1 MERLT
6 FDGNFCEIAQCRE
19 LPCQNGDS
27 CSPRKVWERLKE
39 YEDTGLKP
47 DEIECIMRMVTGETV
62 AEASEFAGLPV
73 ARLKELAEAD
83 KDGRVIV
90 TDAPSADE
98 RDGLRQKYRVYKAK
112 DNTPVDGCF
121 ALRPEKDP
129 AARIALEAYAKA
141 TDNKALSE
149 EILAALGDSGRVMVL
164 PCKVGKSMLD
174 MSDIVQPSIMKRIRP
189 AVAYDSRGIVF
200 YQPYGIFLENVA
212 KGYIQPL
219 SEEAEAK
226 LKEVQKDG

>member
-6 FDGNFCEIAQCRE
+6 YFENGHWRLNFDG
-19 LPCQNGDS
+19 CQYSARFVD
-27 CSPRKVWERLKE
+27 RLAA
-39 YEDTGLKP
+39 YENTGLMP
-47 DEIECIMRMVTGETV
+47 GEV
-62 AEASEFAGLPV
+62 AELQALLQGCESKKSAEWV
-73 ARLKELAEAD
+73 RLQELAEAD

-90 TDAPSADE
+90 TGPPSDDK
-98 RDGLRQKYRVYKAK
+98 RDGLRKKYRVYKAK
-112 DNTPVDGCF
+112 DNTPVEDCF
-121 ALRPEKDP
+121 VLRPEKDP

-226 LKEVQKDG
+226 LKEVQKGD

>member
-6 FDGNFCEIAQCRE
+6 YFKNGHWRLNFGG
-19 LPCQNGDS
+19 CQYSARFVD
-27 CSPRKVWERLKE
+27 RLAA
-39 YEDTGLKP
+39 YENTGLMP
-47 DEIECIMRMVTGETV
+47 GEV
-62 AEASEFAGLPV
+62 AELQALLQGCESKKSAEWV
-73 ARLKELAEAD
+73 RLQELAEAD

-90 TDAPSADE
+90 TGEPSDDK

-112 DNTPVDGCF
+112 DNTPVEDCF
-121 ALRPEKDP
+121 VLRPEKDP

-149 EILAALGDSGRVMVL
+149 DILAALGDSGRVMVL
-164 PCKVGKSMLD
+164 PCKAGDTVWYVTTAGILGFAITNFVKNCDGDYAVSDYTTFPIRLFGKN
-174 MSDIVQPSIMKRIRP
+174 
-189 AVAYDSRGIVF
+189 VF
-200 YQPYGIFLENVA
+200 LT
-212 KGYIQPL
+212 

>member
-19 LPCQNGDS
+19 LPCQHGGS
-27 CSPRKVWERLKE
+27 CSQRKVWERLKE

-47 DEIECIMRMVTGETV
+47 DEIECIMRMVTGEAV
-62 AEASEFAGLPV
+62 AEASEFAGMPV

-83 KDGRVIV
+83 KDGRV
-90 TDAPSADE
+90 
-98 RDGLRQKYRVYKAK
+98 
-112 DNTPVDGCF
+112 
-121 ALRPEKDP
+121 
-129 AARIALEAYAKA
+129 
-141 TDNKALSE
+141 
-149 EILAALGDSGRVMVL
+149 MVL
-164 PCKVGKSMLD
+164 PCKMGKSMLD
-174 MSDIVQPSIMKRIRP
+174 MSDIERPSIMKRIHP
-189 AVAYDSRGIVF
+189 AVAYDSRGVVF

-226 LKEVQKDG
+226 LKEVKKDG